1 MKNVESTQY
10 VEREIFKEV
19 AGHLNKPEIT
29 LITGSRQVG
38 KTVLME
44 QLKED
49 LIKNKKISPDLIF
62 SYNLD
67 IVQDWEIFQS
77 QSQFIELLKDRS
89 QRHKIYVFV
98 DEAQKVTEAAR
109 FFKGVYDS
117 RINAKL
123 VLTGSSS
130 LEIKAK
136 FKETLAGRKRI
147 FHLPSFTYVEFLKVR
162 EKTLAKYLKRRKRLT
177 LIDRKKLAA
186 LYKEYMTFG
195 GYPRVVLSKGMEEK
209 RSILQEIYSSY
220 IEKDAIGF
228 LKIKNKTAFNRLIKL
243 LAAQIG
249 QLVNI
254 EELAVN
260 LGIDRNTVERY
271 ILALEDTFIIK
282 KISPYY
288 KNPRQEIIKAG
299 KIYFLDMGIR
309 NLVLENFI
317 SFEEKS
323 DKGLV
328 LENAVFIELFFE
340 LRNKT
345 GDIHFWRTKQGAEVD
360 FVIERGLEL
369 LPIEV
374 KYALKK
380 ETITTGL
387 RSFIDKFQPKNAM
400 MANLSIAGNNI
411 TKNMTKIEFVF
422 PFEINNPLNP
432 PLP

>member
-1 MKNVESTQY
+1 MERTEITQY

-19 AGHLNKPEIT
+19 AGHLDKPEIT

-44 QLKED
+44 QAKEY
-49 LIKNKKISPDLIF
+49 LIRNRKLSPDLIF

-67 IVQDWEIFQS
+67 LVQDWETFEN

-89 QRHKIYVFV
+89 QRRKIYVFV
-98 DEAQKVTEAAR
+98 DEAQKVKEAAR

-117 RINAKL
+117 GINAKL

-136 FKETLAGRKRI
+136 FKETLSSRKRV
-147 FHLPSFTYVEFLKVR
+147 FHLPSFTFIEFLKVK
-162 EKTLAKYLKRRKRLT
+162 EGTLAQYLKTGKRLT
-177 LIDRKKLAA
+177 IIDRKKLVA

-195 GYPRVVLSKGMEEK
+195 GYPRVVLSKGIDEK

-220 IEKDAIGF
+220 VEKDAIGF
-228 LKIKNKTAFNRLIKL
+228 LNIKNKTAFNRLIKL

-254 EELAVN
+254 EELSVN
-260 LGIDRNTVERY
+260 LGADRNTVERY
-271 ILALEDTFIIK
+271 ILALEDTFIIR

-288 KNPRQEIIKAG
+288 RNPGQEIIKAG
-299 KIYFLDMGIR
+299 KIYFLDLGIR

-323 DKGLV
+323 DKGPV
-328 LENAVFIELFFE
+328 LENAVFIELFFA

-374 KYALKK
+374 KYALRKG
-380 ETITTGL
+380 TVTTGL
-387 RSFIDKFQPKNAM
+387 RSFIEKFQPKNAL
-400 MANLSIAGNNI
+400 MANLSIAEDNI
-411 TKNMTKIEFVF
+411 TIKKTKTDFVY
-422 PFEINNPLNP
+422 PFYINSFV
-432 PLP
+432 LPFS

>member
-1 MKNVESTQY
+1 MGKIEITQY
-10 VEREIFKEV
+10 VEREILKEV
-19 AGHLNKPEIT
+19 AGHLDKPEIT

-38 KTVLME
+38 KTVLIE
-44 QLKED
+44 QLKEY
-49 LIKNKKISPDLIF
+49 LIRNRKLSPDLIF

-67 IVQDWEIFQS
+67 LVQDWETFEN

-89 QRHKIYVFV
+89 QRRKIYVFV
-98 DEAQKVTEAAR
+98 DEAQKVKEAAR

-123 VLTGSSS
+123 ILTGSSS

-136 FKETLAGRKRI
+136 FKETLAGRKRV
-147 FHLPSFTYVEFLKVR
+147 FHLPSFTFFEFLKVKD
-162 EKTLAKYLKRRKRLT
+162 KTLAKYLKKRKRLT
-177 LIDRKKLAA
+177 LIDRKKLVA

-195 GYPRVVLSKGMEEK
+195 GYPRVVLSKGIDEK

-220 IEKDAIGF
+220 VEKDAVGF
-228 LKIKNKTAFNRLIKL
+228 LNIRNKTAFNRLIKL

-254 EELAVN
+254 EELSVN
-260 LGIDRNTVERY
+260 LGADRNTIERY
-271 ILALEDTFIIK
+271 ISALEDTFIIK
-282 KISPYY
+282 KINPYY
-288 KNPRQEIIKAG
+288 RNPRQEIIKAG
-299 KIYFLDMGIR
+299 KIYFLDLGIR

-328 LENAVFIELFFE
+328 LENAVFIELFFA

-369 LPIEV
+369 LPAEV

-387 RSFIDKFQPKNAM
+387 RSFIEKFQPENAL
-400 MANLSIAGNNI
+400 MANLSIAESRI
-411 TKNMTKIEFVF
+411 TINKTKIDFIY
-422 PFEINNPLNP
+422 PFNINNFIF
-432 PLP
+432 